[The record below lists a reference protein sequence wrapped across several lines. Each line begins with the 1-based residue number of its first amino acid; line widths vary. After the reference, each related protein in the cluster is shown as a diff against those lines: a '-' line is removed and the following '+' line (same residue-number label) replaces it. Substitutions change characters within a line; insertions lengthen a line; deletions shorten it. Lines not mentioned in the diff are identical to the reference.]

1 MPVFLIS
8 NIPVQSG
15 VGAVAAFIFQDES
28 YPPVLL
34 QKKAKRLQKETGNT
48 RLRSVLDTDRRAS
61 HVFARSIIR
70 PINLLF
76 RSPIVATLSIYQG
89 IIYGYLYLLFTTI
102 TLIFQYQYGFSQGI
116 VGLAYLGIGVGSLI
130 GLGVAGAVSD
140 RLLKKL
146 TREGVMKPE
155 YRLPPLIPAC
165 FFIPIGLFWYG
176 WSAQAHTHWIVPIL
190 GTMFIGIGLTVLF
203 VSVVSFWRRC

>member
-1 MPVFLIS
+1 M
-8 NIPVQSG
+8 
-15 VGAVAAFIFQDES
+15 
-28 YPPVLL
+28 
-34 QKKAKRLQKETGNT
+34 
-48 RLRSVLDTDRRAS
+48 
-61 HVFARSIIR
+61 
-70 PINLLF
+70 
-76 RSPIVATLSIYQG
+76 ATLSIYQG

-116 VGLAYLGIGVGSLI
+116 VGLAYLGIGIGSLT

-176 WSAQAHTHWIVPIL
+176 WSAQAHMHWIVPIL
-190 GTMFIGIGLTVLF
+190 GTVFIGIGLNVLS
-203 VSVVSFWRRC
+203 VSVVSL

>member
-1 MPVFLIS
+1 MSFFLIS

-34 QKKAKRLQKETGNT
+34 QKKAKRLQKETGSP
-48 RLRSVLDTDRRAS
+48 RLRSALDADRRAL

-70 PINLLF
+70 SVNLLF
-76 RSPIVATLSIYQG
+76 RSPIVATLSMYQG

-116 VGLAYLGIGVGSLI
+116 VGLAYLGIGIGSLI

-146 TREGVMKPE
+146 TREGIMKLE

-176 WSAQAHTHWIVPIL
+176 WSAQAHTH
-190 GTMFIGIGLTVLF
+190 
-203 VSVVSFWRRC
+203 